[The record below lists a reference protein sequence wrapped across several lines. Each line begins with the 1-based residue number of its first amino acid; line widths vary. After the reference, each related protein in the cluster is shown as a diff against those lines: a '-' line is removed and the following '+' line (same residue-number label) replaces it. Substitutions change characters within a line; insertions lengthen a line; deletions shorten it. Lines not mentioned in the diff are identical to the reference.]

1 MNRRERLEKLRSLME
16 REGIDYFV
24 IPTSD
29 PHMSEYVLDRYKSRV
44 YMTGFTGSAGYVVVT
59 QNEALLWADGRY
71 HVQAEKQIEG
81 SDFKLMK
88 WGLEG
93 VDFYDEWLKKN
104 VKPGQTV
111 GFNGEI
117 TPYGMYKRLV
127 EKLGDRINFKFE
139 KDLIGEFWEDR
150 PALPS
155 GKAFILD
162 EEYTGEN
169 PTKKL
174 AVIREKMEEKGATH
188 LFFATL
194 DDIAYTLNIR
204 GGDDLYTPIVVSYLL
219 IDSHNATLFVDES
232 KIDVS
237 VKGYLQKN
245 GVKIAPYETVN
256 DALVA
261 LEKTEACYISSDK
274 INALQYKLISENT
287 KVIDEML
294 PTTMMKAIKNDTEV
308 ENERLAHIIDGA
320 AVSRYLYWIK
330 ENAGKIEMNEFSAE
344 EKLHEIRAEHES
356 FISESFKTISAYKSN
371 AAMAHYSASSEN
383 NSEIKAEG
391 LYLVDS
397 GGQYLEGT
405 TDITRTVT
413 LGSPTAEEIRD
424 YTLTLK
430 GHIDLFLTK
439 FLKGTCGCHLDV
451 MARGAMWKEGIDFKH
466 GTGHGVGYCLG
477 VHEGP
482 MSISRAII
490 NVPLQPGMVIS
501 NEPGIYRDG
510 KHGIR
515 IENLVTVTEYKT
527 TQFGQF
533 FGFMNLTLCPYERE
547 LIDVS
552 ILSDEELE
560 YINEY
565 HKKVFENIQS
575 HMKTEEEK
583 AWLKKATAE
592 IKR

>member
-44 YMTGFTGSAGYVVVT
+44 YMTGFTGSAGYAVVT

-174 AVIREKMEEKGATH
+174 ASIREKMEEKGATH
-188 LFFATL
+188 LFLATL

-245 GVKIAPYETVN
+245 GVKIAPYEDVN

-261 LEKTEACYISSDK
+261 LDKTDACYISSDK
-274 INALQYKLISENT
+274 INALQYKLISENS

-294 PTTMMKAIKNDTEV
+294 PTTMMKAVKNDTEV

-344 EKLHEIRAEHES
+344 EKLHEIRAEHET

-552 ILSDEELE
+552 ILGDEELE

-565 HKKVFENIQS
+565 HKTVFENIQS

>member
-59 QNEALLWADGRY
+59 QDEALLWADGRY
-71 HVQAEKQIEG
+71 HVQAEKQIED

-174 AVIREKMEEKGATH
+174 ASIREKMEEKGATH

-261 LEKTEACYISSDK
+261 LDKTEACYISSDK

-320 AVSRYLYWIK
+320 AVSRYLCWIK
-330 ENAGKIEMNEFSAE
+330 ENAGKIDMNEFSAE

-552 ILSDEELE
+552 ILSDKELE

-565 HKKVFENIQS
+565 HKTVFENIQS

>member
-188 LFFATL
+188 LFLATL

-261 LEKTEACYISSDK
+261 LDKTEACYISSDK

-405 TDITRTVT
+405 TDITRTVI

-565 HKKVFENIQS
+565 HKTVFENIQS

>member
-59 QNEALLWADGRY
+59 QDEALLWADGRY

-104 VKPGQTV
+104 VKQGQTV

-174 AVIREKMEEKGATH
+174 AAIREKMEEKGATH
-188 LFFATL
+188 LFLATL

-245 GVKIAPYETVN
+245 GVKIAPYEAVN

-261 LEKTEACYISSDK
+261 LDKTEACYISSDK

-330 ENAGKIEMNEFSAE
+330 ENAGKIDMNEFSAE

-383 NSEIKAEG
+383 NSEIKEEG

-565 HKKVFENIQS
+565 HKTVFENIQS

>member
-1 MNRRERLEKLRSLME
+1 MNRRERLEKLRDLME
-16 REGIDYFV
+16 REGIDYYV

-59 QNEALLWADGRY
+59 QDEALLWADGRY

-81 SDFKLMK
+81 SDFKLIK

-104 VKPGQTV
+104 VKPGETV

-117 TPYGMYKRLV
+117 TPYGMYKRLL
-127 EKLGDRINFKFE
+127 EKLGDKINFKFE

-174 AVIREKMEEKGATH
+174 GIIREKMEEKGATH
-188 LFFATL
+188 LFLATL

-204 GGDDLYTPIVVSYLL
+204 GRDDLYTPIVVSYLL
-219 IDSHNATLFVDES
+219 IDSHNATLFVDEN

-245 GVKIAPYETVN
+245 GVKLAPYEDVN

-261 LEKTEACYISSDK
+261 LDKNDTCYISGDK

-320 AVSRYLYWIK
+320 AVSRYLCWIK
-330 ENAGKIEMNEFSAE
+330 ANAGKIKLNEFEAE

-397 GGQYLEGT
+397 GGQYYEGT

-413 LGSPTAEEIRD
+413 LGNPTAEEIRD

-430 GHIDLFLTK
+430 GHINLFLTK

-451 MARGAMWKEGIDFKH
+451 MARSAMWKEGIDFKH

-482 MSISRAII
+482 MSISKAII

-501 NEPGIYRDG
+501 NEPGIYKEG

-552 ILSDEELE
+552 LLSDEELE

-565 HKKVFENIQS
+565 HKTVFENTQS

>member
-44 YMTGFTGSAGYVVVT
+44 YMTGFTGSAGYAVVT

-174 AVIREKMEEKGATH
+174 ASIREKMEEKGATH
-188 LFFATL
+188 LFLATL

-237 VKGYLQKN
+237 VKDYLQKN

-261 LEKTEACYISSDK
+261 LDKTEACYISSDK

-330 ENAGKIEMNEFSAE
+330 ENAGKIDMNEFSAE

-565 HKKVFENIQS
+565 HKTVFENIQS

>member
-59 QNEALLWADGRY
+59 QDEALLWADGRY

-174 AVIREKMEEKGATH
+174 ASIREKMEEKGATH
-188 LFFATL
+188 LFLATL

-245 GVKIAPYETVN
+245 GVKIAPYEDVN

-261 LEKTEACYISSDK
+261 LDKTDACYISSDK
-274 INALQYKLISENT
+274 INALQYKLISENS

-294 PTTMMKAIKNDTEV
+294 PTTMMKAVKNDTEV

-565 HKKVFENIQS
+565 HKTVFENIQS

>member
-188 LFFATL
+188 LFLATL

-261 LEKTEACYISSDK
+261 LDKTEACYISSDK

-320 AVSRYLYWIK
+320 AVSRYLYWIT

-405 TDITRTVT
+405 TDITRTVI

-565 HKKVFENIQS
+565 HKTVFENIQS

>member
-1 MNRRERLEKLRSLME
+1 MNRRERLEKLRDLME
-16 REGIDYFV
+16 REGIDYYV

-59 QNEALLWADGRY
+59 QDEALLWADGRY

-81 SDFKLMK
+81 SDFKLIK

-104 VKPGQTV
+104 VKPGETV

-117 TPYGMYKRLV
+117 TPYGMYKRLL
-127 EKLGDRINFKFE
+127 EKLGDKINFKFE

-174 AVIREKMEEKGATH
+174 GIIREKMEEKGATH
-188 LFFATL
+188 LFLATL

-204 GGDDLYTPIVVSYLL
+204 GRDDLYTPIVVSYLL
-219 IDSHNATLFVDES
+219 IDSHNATLFVDEN

-245 GVKIAPYETVN
+245 GVKLAPYEEVN

-261 LEKTEACYISSDK
+261 LDKNDTCYISGDK

-320 AVSRYLYWIK
+320 AVSRYLCWIK
-330 ENAGKIEMNEFSAE
+330 ANAGKIKLNEFEAE

-397 GGQYLEGT
+397 GGQYYEGT

-413 LGSPTAEEIRD
+413 LGNPTAEEIRD

-430 GHIDLFLTK
+430 GHINLFLTK

-451 MARGAMWKEGIDFKH
+451 MARSAMWKEGIDFKH

-482 MSISRAII
+482 MSISKAII

-501 NEPGIYRDG
+501 NEPGIYKEG

-552 ILSDEELE
+552 LLSDEELE

-565 HKKVFENIQS
+565 HKKVFENTQS

>member
-1 MNRRERLEKLRSLME
+1 MNRRERLEKLRDLME
-16 REGIDYFV
+16 REGIDYYV

-44 YMTGFTGSAGYVVVT
+44 YMTGFTGSAGFVVVT
-59 QNEALLWADGRY
+59 QDEALLWADGRY

-104 VKPGQTV
+104 VKPGETV

-117 TPYGMYKRLV
+117 TPYGMYKRLL
-127 EKLGDRINFKFE
+127 EKLGDKINFKFE

-174 AVIREKMEEKGATH
+174 GIIREKMEEKGATH
-188 LFFATL
+188 LFLATL

-204 GGDDLYTPIVVSYLL
+204 GRDDLYTPIVVSYLL
-219 IDSHNATLFVDES
+219 IDSHNATLFVDEN

-245 GVKIAPYETVN
+245 GVKLAPYEEVN

-261 LEKTEACYISSDK
+261 LDKNDTCYISGDK

-320 AVSRYLYWIK
+320 AVSRYLCWIK
-330 ENAGKIEMNEFSAE
+330 ANAGKIKLNEFEAE

-397 GGQYLEGT
+397 GGQYYEGT

-413 LGSPTAEEIRD
+413 LGNPTAEEIRD

-430 GHIDLFLTK
+430 GHINLFLTK

-451 MARGAMWKEGIDFKH
+451 MARSAMWKEGIDFKH

-482 MSISRAII
+482 MSISKAII

-501 NEPGIYRDG
+501 NEPGIYKEG

-552 ILSDEELE
+552 LLSDEELE

-565 HKKVFENIQS
+565 HKKVFENTQS

>member
-174 AVIREKMEEKGATH
+174 ASIREKMEEKGATH

-261 LEKTEACYISSDK
+261 LDKTEACYISSDK

-383 NSEIKAEG
+383 NSEIKEEG

-565 HKKVFENIQS
+565 HKTVFENIQS

-592 IKR
+592 IKK

>member
-104 VKPGQTV
+104 VKLGQTV

-188 LFFATL
+188 LFLATL

-261 LEKTEACYISSDK
+261 LDKTEACYISSDK

-565 HKKVFENIQS
+565 HKTVFENIQS

>member
-188 LFFATL
+188 LFLATL

-261 LEKTEACYISSDK
+261 LDKTEACYISSDK

-344 EKLHEIRAEHES
+344 EKLHEIRTEHES

-515 IENLVTVTEYKT
+515 IENLVTVTEFKT

-552 ILSDEELE
+552 VLSDEELE

-565 HKKVFENIQS
+565 HKTVYENIQS

>member
-1 MNRRERLEKLRSLME
+1 MNRRERLEKLRDLME
-16 REGIDYFV
+16 REGIDYYV

-59 QNEALLWADGRY
+59 QDEALLWADGRY

-81 SDFKLMK
+81 SDFKLIK

-104 VKPGQTV
+104 VKPGETV

-117 TPYGMYKRLV
+117 TPYGMYKRLL
-127 EKLGDRINFKFE
+127 EKLGDKINFKFE

-174 AVIREKMEEKGATH
+174 GIIREKMEEKGATH
-188 LFFATL
+188 LFLATL

-204 GGDDLYTPIVVSYLL
+204 GRDDLYTPIVVSYLL
-219 IDSHNATLFVDES
+219 IDSHNATLFVDEN

-245 GVKIAPYETVN
+245 GVKLAPYEEVN

-261 LEKTEACYISSDK
+261 LDKNDTCYISGDK

-320 AVSRYLYWIK
+320 AVSRYLCWIK
-330 ENAGKIEMNEFSAE
+330 ANAGKIKLNEFEAE

-397 GGQYLEGT
+397 GGQYYEGT

-413 LGSPTAEEIRD
+413 LGNPTAEEIRD

-430 GHIDLFLTK
+430 GHINLFLTK

-451 MARGAMWKEGIDFKH
+451 MARSAMWKEGIDFKH

-482 MSISRAII
+482 MSISKAII

-501 NEPGIYRDG
+501 NEPGIYKEG

-552 ILSDEELE
+552 LLSDEELE

-565 HKKVFENIQS
+565 HKTVFENTQS

>member
-44 YMTGFTGSAGYVVVT
+44 YMTGFTGSAGYAVVT

-174 AVIREKMEEKGATH
+174 ASIREKMEEKGATH

-245 GVKIAPYETVN
+245 GVKIAPYEAVN

-261 LEKTEACYISSDK
+261 LDKTDACYISSDK

-330 ENAGKIEMNEFSAE
+330 ENAGKIDLNEFSAE

-565 HKKVFENIQS
+565 HKTVFENIQS

>member
-44 YMTGFTGSAGYVVVT
+44 YMTGFTGSAGFVVVT

-104 VKPGQTV
+104 VKPGETV

-117 TPYGMYKRLV
+117 TPYSMYQKLV
-127 EKLGDRINFKFE
+127 KKLGDKTNFKFE

-150 PALPS
+150 PPLPS

-169 PTKKL
+169 PTKRL
-174 AVIREKMEEKGATH
+174 GIIREKMEEKGATH
-188 LFFATL
+188 LFLATL

-204 GGDDLYTPIVVSYLL
+204 GRDDLYTPIVVSYLL
-219 IDSHNATLFVDES
+219 IDSHNVTLFVDEN

-245 GVKIAPYETVN
+245 GVKIAPYESVN
-256 DALVA
+256 DELVA
-261 LEKTEACYISSDK
+261 LDKNDACYISGDK

-320 AVSRYLYWIK
+320 AVSRYLCWIK
-330 ENAGKIEMNEFSAE
+330 ANAGKIELNEFEAE

-371 AAMAHYSASSEN
+371 AAMAHYSASNEN

-397 GGQYLEGT
+397 GGQYYEGT

-413 LGSPTAEEIRD
+413 LGNPTAEEIRD

-430 GHIDLFLTK
+430 GHINLFLTK
-439 FLKGTCGCHLDV
+439 FLNGTCGCHLDV
-451 MARGAMWKEGIDFKH
+451 MARSAMWKEGIDFKH

-482 MSISRAII
+482 MSISKAII
-490 NVPLQPGMVIS
+490 NVPLQLGMVIS
-501 NEPGIYRDG
+501 NEPGIYKEG

-552 ILSDEELE
+552 LLSDEELE

-565 HKKVFENIQS
+565 HKKVFENTQS

>member
-174 AVIREKMEEKGATH
+174 ASIREKMEEKGATH
-188 LFFATL
+188 LFLATL

-245 GVKIAPYETVN
+245 GVKIAPYEDVN

-261 LEKTEACYISSDK
+261 LDKTDACYISSDK
-274 INALQYKLISENT
+274 INALQYKLISENS

-294 PTTMMKAIKNDTEV
+294 PTTMMKAVKNDTEV

-330 ENAGKIEMNEFSAE
+330 ENAGKIQMNEFSAE
-344 EKLHEIRAEHES
+344 EKLHEIRAEHET

-383 NSEIKAEG
+383 NPEIKAEG

-552 ILSDEELE
+552 ILSDKELE

-565 HKKVFENIQS
+565 HKTVFENIQS

>member
-59 QNEALLWADGRY
+59 QDEALLWADGRY

-174 AVIREKMEEKGATH
+174 ASIREKMEEKGATH

-261 LEKTEACYISSDK
+261 LDKTEACYISSDK

-320 AVSRYLYWIK
+320 AVSRYLCWIK

-383 NSEIKAEG
+383 NSEIKEEG

-565 HKKVFENIQS
+565 HKTVFENIQS

>member
-188 LFFATL
+188 LFLATL

-261 LEKTEACYISSDK
+261 LDKTEACYISSDK

-565 HKKVFENIQS
+565 HKTVFENIQS